1 MHLENYV
8 YELKETFRKSSE
20 EENLPM
26 SFSIGAVYYNKIDK
40 ETMNELITRCEK
52 MRLLDEKHAESNF
65 IEGKMKL
72 L

>member
-1 MHLENYV
+1 
-8 YELKETFRKSSE
+8 
-20 EENLPM
+20 M
-26 SFSIGAVYYNKIDK
+26 SFSIGAVCYNKIDK

>member
-1 MHLENYV
+1 MQLENYI

-26 SFSIGAVYYNKIDK
+26 SFSIGAVCYNKIDK

-65 IEGKMKL
+65 IERKMKL